1 MSKYKKKQEP
11 QNTIKELA
19 ELKHEES
26 KQEIISDKLMTSNA
40 DIKRREKNEFI
51 NTPPIQNTFQQLTA
65 NLNEDSQ
72 NNNLSYLVKGSSSWY
87 ANFFLADD
95 RNVTIQESIGQNIG
109 FLPQNWDIEVY
120 CPESKISTMI
130 CKYYNQ
136 LLQFHNNLNDTN
148 SEDYETC
155 VSFSKNII
163 MNDDQKV
170 KIENKCALTKAT
182 RRTEEKVQL
191 KRQCSSIKLEK
202 PIGFE
207 NFKAYQLR
215 LCVRIKDNP
224 NEEAWESFND
234 KDECESTENFHFIY
248 YITFHQI
255 PDILFQDFKT
265 NFLSKIT
272 RTINNITY
280 LNYYGHLFYATLIK
294 ANSGREFRKGKGMDL
309 DNYRLDK
316 LLYAITGINNE
327 NELSDQQKRQRSEII
342 INSYYNL
349 YKLITLYFANEEL
362 WETHLIPNEFWFV
375 NLKQELV
382 KRMLQNYFTPSI
394 PNGIVQKLDDLTIEY
409 YRPILNTIVKELYDN
424 INSDIPSPLVK
435 KFPKHIF
442 KVMIAGGDAFE
453 RYVPTNKI
461 ADIDLKIIIQHK
473 EGKTTKKEDKMVII
487 NYVRQVIFAILSK
500 HIVIL
505 NKMTEECDNDNSMFI
520 NAVKQEQEQFYDS
533 TCQTLSN
540 KVFKLC
546 PKVDSATNFRLRNLP
561 VVKANVFNF
570 NLVSIDMRKSFNV
583 YYNDDKTPMNYKY
596 DLAILDVPFKFYT
609 DFEGK
614 DIDLQP
620 IVESIVNVNENCF
633 INSFEKEYKVEQP
646 LKPSTP
652 LKPSELSLTTV
663 RGREAVPVPP
673 VVQRRQYPNLCD
685 NPNISV
691 DITPDGLCLFRSILY
706 CMSQLDREIKIILMS
721 QLNQHL
727 LPQLHINL
735 NEMTYNINDQDA
747 PQTIIACSKIAYAVY
762 HYLQSFYIINKR
774 GFYDM
779 FENIL
784 EAQDY
789 RHPYFTDL
797 SRVFQNN
804 LQRYRGGIE
813 TGNVFFNNDYVDEM
827 NNPLEWPGALE
838 VTALQ
843 TILNVVIQTMLY
855 RPEEQ
860 DKLIL
865 YVCYNGRNHYSGV
878 NVFNLPQGYS
888 KRGYRVDEM
897 IIPQLPQ
904 PQLPFQVIQPEITL
918 KRKRQQDI
926 LRKIKEE
933 ERPVKVRKISPDFKK
948 SPNHSK
954 KTRVIR
960 LFNPITETWQ
970 EKKVFRFDG
979 DDDITLP
986 IASVAFLIK
995 DQEHMYSDVAQLEA
1009 RYFAG
1014 KINKDITRYINLN
1027 KFINDKLQVSQE
1039 QINKLNKF
1047 DHRYYNFSVI
1057 KQSEFS
1063 LKIKKEIFGYY
1074 LESLAQF
1081 EVTKLK
1087 SSVERQFNFGFK
1099 YSNYPFF
1106 IVSLNRV
1113 LNPKNI
1119 KEFSIYNLVNLIN
1132 KKENKDLIVSI
1143 AEIIKEEKKKQN
1155 KNFRFLFQETSK
1167 DFIDNFDNDFE
1178 PIIINI
1184 DDIEEIY

>member
-11 QNTIKELA
+11 QNTIKELS

-26 KQEIISDKLMTSNA
+26 RQEIISDKLMTSNA
-40 DIKRREKNEFI
+40 DIKRREKNAFI

-95 RNVTIQESIGQNIG
+95 RNVTIQESIGENIG

-120 CPESKISTMI
+120 CPQSKISTMI

-136 LLQFHNNLNDTN
+136 LLQFHNDLNDTN
-148 SEDYETC
+148 SEDYDTC

-170 KIENKCALTKAT
+170 KIENKCTLTKST
-182 RRTEEKVQL
+182 RRSEEKVQL

-215 LCVRIKDNP
+215 LCVRVKDNP

-234 KDECESTENFHFIY
+234 KDECESTGNFHFIY

-255 PDILFQDFKT
+255 PDTLFQDFKT
-265 NFLSKIT
+265 NFLSNIT
-272 RTINNITY
+272 RRVNNITY
-280 LNYYGHLFYATLIK
+280 LNYNGHLFYATLIK

-316 LLYAITGINNE
+316 LLYAITGMNKE
-327 NELSDQQKRQRSEII
+327 NALSDQQKRQRSEII

-349 YKLITLYFANEEL
+349 YNLITSYFADEEL
-362 WETHLIPNEFWFV
+362 WETHLIPHEFWFV

-435 KFPKHIF
+435 KFPKYIF

-461 ADIDLKIIIQHK
+461 ADIDLKVIIQHK

-500 HIVIL
+500 HIVLL
-505 NKMTEECDNDNSMFI
+505 NKMTQECDNDNSMFI
-520 NAVKQEQEQFYDS
+520 NAVKQAQEQFYDS
-533 TCQTLSN
+533 TCQTLSDR
-540 KVFKLC
+540 VFKLC
-546 PKVDSATNFRLRNLP
+546 PKVNKVTNFRLRNLP

-583 YYNDDKTPMNYKY
+583 YYNNSKNPMNYKY

-609 DFEGK
+609 DFEEK

-620 IVESIVNVNENCF
+620 IVDSLVNVNENCF
-633 INSFEKEYKVEQP
+633 INSFEKEYKVEQ
-646 LKPSTP
+646 P

-691 DITPDGLCLFRSILY
+691 EITADGLCFFRSILY
-706 CMSQLDREIKIILMS
+706 CISQLDREIKIILMN

-727 LPQLHINL
+727 LPRLHINL
-735 NEMTYNINDQDA
+735 NEMTYDINDQDA

-813 TGNVFFNNDYVDEM
+813 TGNVFFNNDYVDEIG
-827 NNPLEWPGALE
+827 NPLEWPGALE

-933 ERPVKVRKISPDFKK
+933 ERPVKVRKISPNFKK
-948 SPNHSK
+948 SPKSS

-960 LFNPITETWQ
+960 LYNPITDTWM

-1014 KINKDITRYINLN
+1014 KINKDINRYINLN
-1027 KFINDKLQVSQE
+1027 KFIDDNLTVSQE
-1039 QINKLNKF
+1039 QIIKLNKF
-1047 DHRYYNFSVI
+1047 DYRYYNFSVI
-1057 KQSEFS
+1057 KQSDFS
-1063 LKIKKEIFGYY
+1063 TEIKKEIFGYY

-1087 SSVERQFNFGFK
+1087 SSVERHFNFGFK
-1099 YSNYPFF
+1099 YSNYAFF
-1106 IVSLNRV
+1106 ILALNRV
-1113 LNPKNI
+1113 LNPNNI
-1119 KEFSIYNLVNLIN
+1119 KEFSIYNIVNLIN

-1155 KNFRFLFQETSK
+1155 KNFRFFFEETNE
-1167 DFIDNFDNDFE
+1167 DFIDDIDNDFE
-1178 PIIINI
+1178 PFIINI
-1184 DDIEEIY
+1184 DDIEEMY

>member
-1 MSKYKKKQEP
+1 MSKYKKKQES
-11 QNTIKELA
+11 QNTIKVLS

-26 KQEIISDKLMTSNA
+26 RQEIISDKLMTSNA
-40 DIKRREKNEFI
+40 DIKRREKNAFI

-95 RNVTIQESIGQNIG
+95 RNVNIQESIGQNIG

-120 CPESKISTMI
+120 CPESKISTII

-136 LLQFHNNLNDTN
+136 LLQFHNNLNITN

-155 VSFSKNII
+155 LSFSKNII
-163 MNDDQKV
+163 MNDNQKV

-182 RRTEEKVQL
+182 RRTEEKVQE
-191 KRQCSSIKLEK
+191 KKPCSSIKLEK

-265 NFLSKIT
+265 NFLSNIS
-272 RTINNITY
+272 RTINNVTY

-309 DNYRLDK
+309 DNYRLNK

-327 NELSDQQKRQRSEII
+327 SEWSDQQKRQRSEII

-349 YKLITLYFANEEL
+349 YKLITLYFANEDL
-362 WETHLIPNEFWFV
+362 WETYLIPNEFWFV

-382 KRMLQNYFTPSI
+382 KRMLQNYFTSSI

-435 KFPKHIF
+435 KFPKYIF

-461 ADIDLKIIIQHK
+461 ADIDLKVIIQHK

-487 NYVRQVIFAILSK
+487 NYIRQVIFAILSK

-570 NLVSIDMRKSFNV
+570 NLVSIDMRKNFNV
-583 YYNDDKTPMNYKY
+583 YYNNDETPMNYKY

-609 DFEGK
+609 DFEEK

-620 IVESIVNVNENCF
+620 IVESLVNVNEKCF
-633 INSFEKEYKVEQP
+633 INSFEQKDKV
-646 LKPSTP
+646 KP

-663 RGREAVPVPP
+663 RGKKAPPAPP
-673 VVQRRQYPNLCD
+673 VVERRQYPNLCD
-685 NPNISV
+685 NPNIKRG
-691 DITPDGLCLFRSILY
+691 IEADGLCFFRSILY
-706 CMSQLDREIKIILMS
+706 CISQLDREIKLILMT
-721 QLNQHL
+721 QLNKNL
-727 LPQLHINL
+727 LPQLYINL
-735 NEMTYNINDQDA
+735 NEMTYNINDQNT

-762 HYLQSFYIINKR
+762 NYLISFYVINR
-774 GFYDM
+774 GGFYNM
-779 FENIL
+779 FRHIL
-784 EAQDY
+784 QAQDY
-789 RHPYFTDL
+789 QHPYFTDL

-804 LQRYRGGIE
+804 LQRYREGID
-813 TGNVFFNNDYVDEM
+813 TGDVTFNNDYVDEIG
-827 NNPLEWPGALE
+827 NPLDWPGALE

-878 NVFNLPQGYS
+878 NVFNLPQGYP
-888 KRGYRVDEM
+888 KRGYRVDEV

-904 PQLPFQVIQPEITL
+904 LPFQIIKPEITL
-918 KRKRQQDI
+918 KRKRQQEV

-933 ERPVKVRKISPDFKK
+933 ERPVKVRKISPIVKK
-948 SPNHSK
+948 SPKRSK
-954 KTRVIR
+954 KTKVIR
-960 LFNPITETWQ
+960 LYNPITDTWM

-986 IASVAFLIK
+986 IASVSFLIK
-995 DQEHMYSDVAQLEA
+995 DQEHMYSDVAQLES
-1009 RYFAG
+1009 RFFAG
-1014 KINKDITRYINLN
+1014 KINKDINRYINLN
-1027 KFINDKLQVSQE
+1027 QFIDNKLQVSQE

-1057 KQSEFS
+1057 NQSEFS
-1063 LKIKKEIFGYY
+1063 LEIKKEIFGYY

-1081 EVTKLK
+1081 EVTTLK
-1087 SSVERQFNFGFK
+1087 SSVERYFNFGFK
-1099 YSNYPFF
+1099 YSNYAFF
-1106 IVSLNRV
+1106 MTSLNRI
-1113 LNPKNI
+1113 LDPKDI
-1119 KEFSIYNLVNLIN
+1119 KEFSIYNLVSLIN

-1143 AEIIKEEKKKQN
+1143 AEIIKEEKKTQK
-1155 KNFRFLFQETSK
+1155 KLRFLFEETSK

-1178 PIIINI
+1178 PVIINI